1 MFTLMNLG
9 QIIEKPDFRAH
20 PGDQIDKLLALMETE
35 EHQTIPLIDDGVLM
49 GVITADQLLDVDQTD
64 QKLAQASIPYR
75 QAYLHEEQHILDALS
90 FFGAHEIDIIPVV
103 AAKHIYRGMVTPL
116 GLIAALNTIMGSHQ
130 PGGILVLEAG
140 SRDNALSHIAHIVES
155 TNTQI
160 LNSHVRAI
168 PDSSKIEVTL
178 KVNTINLSAVTAAL
192 LRYDYII
199 KTTYSGDVD
208 RDDINDRFDHLMN
221 YINM

>member
-1 MFTLMNLG
+1 MNLG
-9 QIIEKPDFRAH
+9 QIVDKPDFRAH
-20 PGDQIDKLLALMETE
+20 PGDQIDKLLALMEAE
-35 EHQTIPLIDDGVLM
+35 EHQAMPLVDDGVLM
-49 GVITADQLLDVDQTD
+49 GVITADQLLDLDQTN
-64 QKLAQASIPYR
+64 QPLAQAGISYR
-75 QAYLHEEQHILDALS
+75 QAYLHENQHVLDALP
-90 FFGAHEIDIIPVV
+90 FFEGHGIDIIPVV
-103 AAKHIYRGMVTPL
+103 TAKHIYRGLVTPVR
-116 GLIAALNTIMGSHQ
+116 LIAALNTIMGGNQ
-130 PGGILVLEAG
+130 PGGILVLEGGA
-140 SRDNALSHIAHIVES
+140 RDNALSHIAHIVES

-160 LNSHVRAI
+160 LNSHVRTI

-178 KVNTINLSAVTAAL
+178 KVNTTNLSAVTAAL